1 MKKLIIIIMFLTA
14 YTEIYAQGECIFEG
28 TLSSTIVAKDKYVD
42 PLSFNVDLSSTTPY
56 EIKS

>member
-1 MKKLIIIIMFLTA
+1 MFLTA